1 MKIPQYKAKL
11 TMLIVFSSI
20 ILIILCLVSIYYFHT
35 GDEASVG
42 IFSLAVTLI
51 GTIFIAVELKNG
63 QDVTCSEMRINLNNY
78 FHDSDRLM
86 KVYQVLEDCEM
97 EGDYSYE
104 KWESVSSVEVAQ
116 YCTFFEN
123 LYMLHRHHIANIEDL
138 DDLFGYR
145 FFLFMNNPYIQEHY
159 LLPTSSSYV
168 QLFELCQ
175 IWTRH
180 RKSESK
186 DKTMWTRS
194 IPCSQYMISEDFM
207 NRKLYL
213 HDRGYSS
220 NKKELCRFEAKG
232 KEFSI
237 KTLSFDQ
244 MSDVLSLQDVVMEN
258 MQDKTLLFPLSRAE
272 LMESLQIDH
281 VSGAYNQDGDLI
293 AYCVLVTNRPG
304 ERNLAVDFGVA
315 PEESITFDIVAVDP
329 QWRGYGI
336 QQRFIDWSMEVANTS
351 GARYI
356 HATVNPDNNHSGQ
369 NFIKRGF
376 AVKKTVTKY
385 GGLTRNLLEFK
396 VNS

>member
-1 MKIPQYKAKL
+1 MMI
-11 TMLIVFSSI
+11 IFSSI
-20 ILIILCLVSIYYFHT
+20 ILIVLSMASIYYFHT

-63 QDVTCSEMRINLNNY
+63 QDVTCSEMLINLNNY

-86 KVYQVLEDCEM
+86 KVYQVLEDSEI
-97 EGDYSYE
+97 EGDYSDE
-104 KWESVSSVEVAQ
+104 RWKDVSSVEVAQ

-123 LYMLHRHHIANIEDL
+123 LYMLYRHHIANIEDL

-186 DKTMWTRS
+186 DKTTWTRS

-213 HDRGYSS
+213 HDRGYIG
-220 NKKELCRFEAKG
+220 NKKELYSFETKG
-232 KEFSI
+232 EEFQI
-237 KTLSFDQ
+237 KTLTFDH
-244 MSDVLSLQDVVMEN
+244 MSDVLNLQDIVMEN
-258 MQDKTLLFPLSRAE
+258 MPDKSLLFPLSRAE

-281 VSGAYNQDGDLI
+281 VSGAYNKDGSLI
-293 AYCVLVTNRPG
+293 AYCVLVANRPG
-304 ERNLAVDFGVA
+304 ERNLAVDFGA
-315 PEESITFDIVAVDP
+315 KPEESITFDIVAVDP
-329 QWRGYGI
+329 QWRGYSL
-336 QQRFIDWSMEVANTS
+336 QQRFIDWSLEVANDS
-351 GARYI
+351 GVKYI
-356 HATVNPDNNHSGQ
+356 HATVNPENNHSAQ

-376 AVKKTVTKY
+376 VVKKTATKY
-385 GGLTRNLLEFK
+385 GGLTRNLLEYR
-396 VNS
+396 VS

>member
-1 MKIPQYKAKL
+1 MKIPQYKTKL
-11 TMLIVFSSI
+11 SMMIIFSSI
-20 ILIILCLVSIYYFHT
+20 ILVILSMASIYYFHT

-63 QDVTCSEMRINLNNY
+63 QDVTCSEMLINLNNY

-97 EGDYSYE
+97 DGDYSDE
-104 KWESVSSVEVAQ
+104 KWKDISSVEVAQ

-123 LYMLHRHHIANIEDL
+123 LYMLHRHHIAHIEDL

-186 DKTMWTRS
+186 DKTTWTRS

-207 NRKLYL
+207 RRKLFL
-213 HDRGYSS
+213 HDRGYAG
-220 NKKELCRFEAKG
+220 NKKELYRFEVKG
-232 KEFSI
+232 EEFSI
-237 KTLSFDQ
+237 KTLTFSH
-244 MSDVLSLQDVVMEN
+244 MSEVLNLQDVVMEN
-258 MQDKTLLFPLSRAE
+258 LKDKSLLYPLSRAE
-272 LMESLQIDH
+272 LMESIQIDH
-281 VSGAYNQDGDLI
+281 VSGAYSQTGNLV
-293 AYCVLVTNRPG
+293 AYCVLVANRPG
-304 ERNLAVDFGVA
+304 ERNIAVDFGA
-315 PEESITFDIVAVDP
+315 KPEESITFDIVAVDP
-329 QWRGYGI
+329 HWRGYGL
-336 QQRFIDWSMEVANTS
+336 QQRFIDWSMEVANAS
-351 GARYI
+351 GAKYI
-356 HATVNPDNNHSGQ
+356 HATVNPDNSHSGQ
-369 NFIKRGF
+369 NFLKRGF

-385 GGLTRNLLEFK
+385 GGLTRNLLEYK

>member
-1 MKIPQYKAKL
+1 MKIPQYKTKL
-11 TMLIVFSSI
+11 SMMIIFSSI
-20 ILIILCLVSIYYFHT
+20 VLVILSMASIYYFHT

-42 IFSLAVTLI
+42 VFSLAVTLI

-63 QDVTCSEMRINLNNY
+63 QDVTCSEMLINLNNY

-86 KVYQVLEDCEM
+86 KVYQVLEECEM
-97 EGDYSYE
+97 KGEYSDE
-104 KWESVSSVEVAQ
+104 KWKDVSSVEVAQ

-175 IWTRH
+175 IWIRH

-186 DKTMWTRS
+186 DKTTWTRS
-194 IPCSQYMISEDFM
+194 IPGSQYMISEDFM
-207 NRKLYL
+207 SRKLYL
-213 HDRGYSS
+213 HDRGYTG
-220 NKKELCRFEAKG
+220 NRKELYRFEVKG
-232 KEFSI
+232 EEFSI
-237 KTLSFDQ
+237 KTLTFDH
-244 MSDVLSLQDVVMEN
+244 MSDVLNLQDIIVEN
-258 MQDKTLLFPLSRAE
+258 LQDKSLLYPLSRAE

-315 PEESITFDIVAVDP
+315 PEDSITFDIVAVDP
-329 QWRGYGI
+329 QWRGYGL
-336 QQRFIDWSMEVANTS
+336 QQRFIDWSMEVANAS
-351 GARYI
+351 GAKYI

-369 NFIKRGF
+369 NFLKRGF
-376 AVKKTVTKY
+376 AVKKTGTKY
-385 GGLTRNLLEFK
+385 DGLTRNLLEFK
-396 VNS
+396 VKS

>member
-1 MKIPQYKAKL
+1 MKIPQYKTKL
-11 TMLIVFSSI
+11 SMMIIFSSI
-20 ILIILCLVSIYYFHT
+20 ILVILSMASIYYFHT

-63 QDVTCSEMRINLNNY
+63 QDVTCSEMLINLNNY

-86 KVYQVLEDCEM
+86 KVYQVLEECEM
-97 EGDYSYE
+97 KGDYSDE
-104 KWESVSSVEVAQ
+104 KWKDVSSVEVAQ

-123 LYMLHRHHIANIEDL
+123 LYMLHRHHIAHIEDL

-186 DKTMWTRS
+186 DRKTWTRS

-207 NRKLYL
+207 SRKLYL
-213 HDRGYSS
+213 HDRGYAG

-232 KEFSI
+232 EEFSI
-237 KTLSFDQ
+237 KPLTFEH
-244 MSDVLSLQDVVMEN
+244 MSDVLSLQDIIMDN
-258 MQDKTLLFPLSRAE
+258 MQDKSLLYPLSRAE

-329 QWRGYGI
+329 QWRGYGL
-336 QQRFIDWSMEVANTS
+336 QQRFIDWSMEVANAS
-351 GARYI
+351 GAKYI

-369 NFIKRGF
+369 NFLKRGF
-376 AVKKTVTKY
+376 AVKKTGTKY
-385 GGLTRNLLEFK
+385 DGLTRNLLEFK
-396 VNS
+396 VKS